1 MAGEC
6 FRKVKCLTPLQG
18 KRSLL
23 AHTPSTRN
31 PRWNNLFFSKMKAI
45 AQVPHSLRSIFL
57 SPLTNCPSLLYPP
70 SSLRAGR
77 QPCHWQLTS
86 MSELAARLAAVNSS
100 LNSLYASSES
110 AVPPSSHHGTSK
122 WLHIIGFRG
131 VQSYASGS
139 LYQSSLSNRGV
150 ACWLAGMG

>member
-23 AHTPSTRN
+23 AHMPSTRN

-45 AQVPHSLRSIFL
+45 ARCPIQSTLSFF
-57 SPLTNCPSLLYPP
+57 SPLTNCTFLLYPP
-70 SSLRAGR
+70 SSLWAGR

-100 LNSLYASSES
+100 LNSLNASSES

-131 VQSYASGS
+131 VQSYAPGS

-150 ACWLAGMG
+150 AGWHAGMG